1 MRKEMKND
9 LLSLV
14 PSLRAFAF
22 CLTQDTVNADELV
35 HSSLTEIWSVHAD
48 KKGVALKIGAFNAL
62 RRQFLR
68 QVIVDPVS
76 VQAFAWQWISVD
88 DNAFKACFERLPRTE
103 REALSLVDA
112 WRFDQSEAAEIC
124 DCDRETIDRRLGM
137 ARSHLTS
144 DRCKRVPIEAFGTD
158 AAPILPAAG
167 RFLRRAS
174 NAEVTAAL

>member
-1 MRKEMKND
+1 MRKELKTD

-22 CLTQDTVNADELV
+22 CLTQDAANADELV

-62 RRQFLR
+62 RRHFLR

-76 VQAFAWQWISVD
+76 AQAFAWQWISGD
-88 DNAFKACFERLPRTE
+88 DNTFKACFERLPRTE

-112 WRFDQSEAAEIC
+112 WRFDPSEAAEIC
-124 DCDRETIDRRLGM
+124 DCDRETIDQRLVM
-137 ARSHLTS
+137 ARSHLTG
-144 DRCKRVPIEAFGTD
+144 DRRKQSRLKRSGLMPPQFCRLQADSREA
-158 AAPILPAAG
+158 
-167 RFLRRAS
+167 LRMPR
-174 NAEVTAAL
+174 